1 MGLKEQLFKTRRGK
15 TLWNEHTD
23 SLIQFAVERRETG
36 VRIPHPSAEEIDEK
50 TFLTDDATIAVL
62 SDIEILEIFQE
73 CGWRELPRFLLAGAR
88 RELRLPPAELK
99 VGVLTAGGNAPG
111 LNVIVD
117 SIVKHQFALGTEYCR
132 QHGITLRKGFPPDL
146 QFTGI
151 IGGYRGLLNLDQE
164 QTDRDW
170 TIELNPLVTDA
181 WTHLGCSNLHALRA
195 ERRPDN
201 IVRMAVNV
209 QKLDLD
215 ILYAIGGDGTLR
227 AAGQLADKLKEFGHK
242 CLVVTGPKTM
252 DNDINFTDYSF
263 GFRTTVDNAIQ
274 MLRDFH
280 REAETLERVGVV
292 QLFGAGSGFV
302 ALHTAYASDD
312 ADYVLI
318 PEALGETVGSTL
330 AELERCVERIKKRR
344 EKRNHALLVV
354 AEGAVPILKV
364 ALDAQKAG
372 QPPTAKVAEQF
383 TQGAREKLD
392 NAFLGLMEYFK
403 QHIAPDIFY
412 VQPRHLIRATPP
424 NGFDIDLCK
433 YTGRLMVDTAMAG
446 YTACTVNLWQG
457 NYVLVPIETAVA
469 GLKKVNTYDYYY
481 NSMTEKYRL
490 D

>member
-1 MGLKEQLFKTRRGK
+1 MSLKEQLRKTRRGM

-23 SLIQFAVERRETG
+23 SLIQYQVERRETG
-36 VRIPHPSAEEIDEK
+36 QRVLHPSANVIDEK
-50 TFLTDDATIAVL
+50 AFLTDDANIAVL
-62 SDIEILEIFQE
+62 SDIEILEVFQE
-73 CGWRELPRFLLAGAR
+73 YNRRELPRFLLAGAR
-88 RELRLPPAELK
+88 RELRLNPAELK

-117 SIVKHQFALGTEYCR
+117 SIVKHQFALGTEYCK
-132 QHGITLRKGFPPDL
+132 QHGITLRAGFPPDL
-146 QFTGI
+146 KFTGI
-151 IGGYRGLLNLDQE
+151 IGGYRGLLNLDQ
-164 QTDRDW
+164 TDREW
-170 TIELNPLVTDA
+170 TMPLNPLVTDP

-195 ERRPDN
+195 ERRKDN
-201 IVRMAVNV
+201 IDRMAENV

-227 AAGQLADKLKEFGHK
+227 AAGQLADKLKENGHK

-280 REAETLERVGVV
+280 REAETLERVAVV

-318 PEALGETVGSTL
+318 PEALGETVGDAL
-330 AELERCVERIKKRR
+330 AELDRCVERIKKRR
-344 EKRNHALLVV
+344 EKRMHALLVV

-364 ALDAQKAG
+364 ALDAKRDG
-372 QPPTAKVAEQF
+372 LPLGTRVDEQF
-383 TQGAREKLD
+383 MQGAREKLD
-392 NAFLGLMEYFK
+392 NAFLALMDYFK
-403 QHIAPDIFY
+403 ANIAPDIFY

-433 YTGRLMVDTAMAG
+433 YTGRLMVDTALAG
-446 YTACTVNLWQG
+446 YTQCTVNLWQG
-457 NYVLVPIETAVA
+457 NYVLVPIITAVA